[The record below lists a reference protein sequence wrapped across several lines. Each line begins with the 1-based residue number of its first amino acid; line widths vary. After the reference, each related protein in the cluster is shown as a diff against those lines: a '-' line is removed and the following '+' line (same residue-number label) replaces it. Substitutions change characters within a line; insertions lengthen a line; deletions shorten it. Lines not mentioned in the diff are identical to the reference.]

1 MEEIEVHKTLTHPS
15 IVRYLTHFLDG
26 NLLIVL
32 ELADL
37 GTLEKLILKE
47 VTIHKFLGQKIP
59 PCNITTDY

>member
-15 IVRYLTHFLDG
+15 IVKYLTHFSDG

-37 GTLEKLILKE
+37 GTLEKLILEK
-47 VTIHKFLGQKIP
+47 VTFNFHFAQCSRP
-59 PCNITTDY
+59 TVANE